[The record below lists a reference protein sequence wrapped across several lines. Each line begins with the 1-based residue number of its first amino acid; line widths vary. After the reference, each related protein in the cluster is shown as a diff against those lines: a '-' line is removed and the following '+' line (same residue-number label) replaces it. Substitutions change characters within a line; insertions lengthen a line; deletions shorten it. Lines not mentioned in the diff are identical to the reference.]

1 MSRINIEEELET
13 IKKANEAMSFKAA
26 GGNNWKL

>member
-1 MSRINIEEELET
+1 MGRTNMEEEIEM
-13 IKKANEAMSFKAA
+13 IKKANEAEHFRAA